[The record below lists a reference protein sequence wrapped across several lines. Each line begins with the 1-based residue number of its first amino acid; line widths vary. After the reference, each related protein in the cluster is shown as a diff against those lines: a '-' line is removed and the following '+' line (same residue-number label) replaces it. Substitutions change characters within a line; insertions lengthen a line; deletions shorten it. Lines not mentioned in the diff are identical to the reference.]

1 MKPIIGVC
9 FLAAILFLYIFIIKK
24 CTENKAQKTKKD
36 QFLDLARNEYLP
48 ILSVCLFG
56 GSTTCVD
63 EKITTTTIDGVF
75 VVEIHIEGP
84 SERLTLNCYIDG
96 FFELVHKQRAVEVE
110 DLTCERIHSAIKN
123 LRVDTQLLT
132 HA

>member
-1 MKPIIGVC
+1 MNLIICIC
-9 FLAAILFLYIFIIKK
+9 FIVAILFLYICVI
-24 CTENKAQKTKKD
+24 NKYKNNKLEKQKES

-56 GSTTCVD
+56 GSTICVD

-84 SERLTLNCYIDG
+84 NERLTLNCYIDG
-96 FFELVHKQRAVEVE
+96 YFELVHKKRYIEVE
-110 DLTCERIHSAIKN
+110 DLTCERIQFAIKN
-123 LRVDTQLLT
+123 LEVDTQLLT

>member
-1 MKPIIGVC
+1 MNPVIGIC

-24 CTENKAQKTKKD
+24 YRENKAQKTRET

-84 SERLTLNCYIDG
+84 SDRLTLNCYIDG
-96 FFELVHKQRAVEVE
+96 YFELVHKKRTIEVE
-110 DLTCERIHSAIKN
+110 DLTCERILFAIKN
-123 LRVDTQLLT
+123 LQVDTQFLT